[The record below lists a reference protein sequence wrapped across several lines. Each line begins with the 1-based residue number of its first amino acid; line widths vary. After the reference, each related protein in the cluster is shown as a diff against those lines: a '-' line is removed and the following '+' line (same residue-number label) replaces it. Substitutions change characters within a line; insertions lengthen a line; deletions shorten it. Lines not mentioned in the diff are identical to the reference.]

1 MTPLTRALK
10 AADVEDWVPSL
21 WPSLQISFLGNYL
34 PIVSKERSMLN
45 TQSHDCRDFRPQCA
59 VRVEEVIA
67 RAWVCSPPFW
77 AKLTQKWSNF
87 LTSFW
92 CHWPH
97 CRNSDA
103 ASTWHGSLLCRLC
116 WPLFR
121 KCADLTSVL
130 IFEQPGL
137 SEVFQNLGSCKR
149 SHLPSV
155 SCSVFQHF
163 LFSLLHHWPGTHSNW
178 TVSPCL
184 WDNKNLHKW
193 FYSPPRTAIRSPPT
207 HTKMERNEW
216 HGGWWLLSKSWM

>member
-1 MTPLTRALK
+1 MQRFQTSVCSWSWRGHCK
-10 AADVEDWVPSL
+10 SMSL
-21 WPSLQISFLGNYL
+21 LPTFLGQINSEMVQL
-34 PIVSKERSMLN
+34 
-45 TQSHDCRDFRPQCA
+45 SH
-59 VRVEEVIA
+59 
-67 RAWVCSPPFW
+67 
-77 AKLTQKWSNF
+77 F
-87 LTSFW
+87 LLVP
-92 CHWPH
+92 WPH
-97 CRNSDA
+97 CGNSDA

-116 WPLFR
+116 WPLFG

-137 SEVFQNLGSCKR
+137 SEVFQNLGSFKR

-163 LFSLLHHWPGTHSNW
+163 LFSLLHHWPGTHSKW

-184 WDNKNLHKW
+184 WDNKKNLHRW